1 MRTAYKIQ
9 LSHTL
14 RGNIFCNGVEF
25 DNDGLSLDPVSQD
38 RIAVFAGQDTR
49 NYSLVKYRDEED
61 LAQLKEQGE
70 KNLSLVLQL
79 NDTTK
84 IVADLKAQIA
94 DLKEQIAKA
103 GKKRL

>member
-38 RIAVFAGQDTR
+38 RIAVFAGQGAE

-61 LAQLKEQGE
+61 VQQIEEQAARIAELEAEIINFKLKRDE
-70 KNLSLVLQL
+70 
-79 NDTTK
+79 
-84 IVADLKAQIA
+84 
-94 DLKEQIAKA
+94 
-103 GKKRL
+103 